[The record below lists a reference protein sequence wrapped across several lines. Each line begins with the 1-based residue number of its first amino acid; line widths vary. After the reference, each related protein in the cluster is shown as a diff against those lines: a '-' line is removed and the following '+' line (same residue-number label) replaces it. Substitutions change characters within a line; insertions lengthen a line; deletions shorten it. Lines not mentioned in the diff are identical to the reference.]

1 MNTFRTIILSI
12 FITCIANVAYSQSAL
27 LADTPPSNVGGKA
40 EFKRVFEQELIYPE
54 QLLGDNTVRKT
65 TINFTINKDSSV
77 SNIKII
83 SSGETQIDAEAIRIF
98 KFYQWIPSAKDGKY
112 VTTNW
117 STTFEFDAK
126 KYTKICKQRGYKKIS
141 YLQDETID
149 TSGIIY
155 KHPDQFAMYQKGAA
169 ALQDFIKENLE
180 YPRQAQ
186 LANIQGTVLLHF
198 VVEPSG
204 FVTNIGIEK
213 SVGGGCDQEAIRVL
227 ELIKWYP
234 GKKNGKL
241 ARVQMSFPFYFILN
255 GDFKDNSGGE
265 QK

>member
-1 MNTFRTIILSI
+1 MNTFNSIILWA
-12 FITCIANVAYSQSAL
+12 FIVLTTTQVYSQSAL
-27 LADTPPSNVGGKA
+27 LADAQPYNVGGKV
-40 EFKRVFEQELIYPE
+40 EFKRVFEQELMYPA
-54 QLLGDNTVRKT
+54 QLLGDKTIRKVTV
-65 TINFTINKDSSV
+65 NFKINKDSSV
-77 SNIKII
+77 TDMKII
-83 SSGETQIDAEAIRIF
+83 SSGEQSIDTEAMRIF
-98 KFYQWIPSAKDGKY
+98 KLYQWVPSVKDGKY

-117 STTFEFDAK
+117 SATFEFDPK
-126 KYTKICKQRGYKKIS
+126 KYTKLCKQRGYTKIN
-141 YLQDETID
+141 YLPNETID

-155 KHPDQFAMYQKGAA
+155 KYPDQFAMYQKGAS

-186 LANIQGTVLLHF
+186 LANIQGTVILHF

-204 FVTNIGIEK
+204 LATNIGIEQ
-213 SVGGGCDQEAIRVL
+213 SVGGGCNQEAIRVL

-234 GKKNGKL
+234 GKKNNKL

-255 GDFKDNSGGE
+255 SDFKDNSGSE

>member
-1 MNTFRTIILSI
+1 MNTFRTIILSAFI
-12 FITCIANVAYSQSAL
+12 VFITTIAYSQSAL
-27 LADTPPSNVGGKA
+27 LADAQPYNVGGKA
-40 EFKRVFEQELIYPE
+40 EFRRVFEQELTYPE
-54 QLLGDNTVRKT
+54 NLLADKTVRKV
-65 TINFTINKDSSV
+65 TINFKINKDSS
-77 SNIKII
+77 ITDLKII
-83 SSGETQIDAEAIRIF
+83 NSGEQLIDSEAMRIF
-98 KFYQWIPSAKDGKY
+98 KLYQWVPSVKDGKY

-117 STTFEFDAK
+117 SVTFEFDPK
-126 KYTKICKQRGYKKIS
+126 KYPKICKQRGYNKINF
-141 YLQDETID
+141 LENEAID

-155 KHPDQFAMYQKGAA
+155 KYPDQFAMYQKGAS

-186 LANIQGTVLLHF
+186 IANIQGTVILHF

-204 FVTNIGIEK
+204 LVTNIGIEQ

-234 GKKNGKL
+234 GKKNGTL

-255 GDFKDNSGGE
+255 SDFKDNSGSE